1 MAKKA
6 KQHAQKSLKKTM
18 LKEVQGK
25 LAESLKEYHKK
36 ISEKKFQKKLRKAG
50 KILTDSLAKEN
61 ITVVPKKE
69 PKEKKVK
76 TATASELVS

>member
-76 TATASELVS
+76 TAAASELVS

>member
-6 KQHAQKSLKKTM
+6 KQHAQKSLRKTM

-76 TATASELVS
+76 TAAASELVS